1 MDKKY
6 KAAALL
12 MMLRDMDT
20 RLLKKHMPVGLTK
33 KERDRKI
40 EKGQRKNTSLK
51 NG

>member
-33 KERDRKI
+33 IEINRRI
-40 EKGQRKNTSLK
+40 EKGQRKNSSLK
-51 NG
+51 SG